1 MINFNDNK
9 NDSNLEEYIM
19 YEYLGS
25 LTNNLRLF
33 FNFKISV
40 IKLRKLLYKLTKK
53 L

>member
-33 FNFKISV
+33 FIFKISV
-40 IKLRKLLYKLTKK
+40 IKLRKLLKKLTKK